1 MNSNPLSHYFRKPA
15 LHVSLPSAGRF
26 YPENAID
33 LTDNNQYPILPL
45 TRQDEMVFMT
55 ATTQNNGSPVVSV
68 IESCVPNIKDAWKM
82 PAVDI
87 DKLLVAIKIAAHGI
101 KLDITSVCTNCE
113 QENQST
119 VDLQMAVEL
128 IKSPNYD
135 EPLRIDDLEIYFQPV
150 SYRQLNDNNLSQFD
164 EESLITMLTDDS
176 IDEQVKSDKIAELLS
191 TIRKMATTVLSQN
204 IQYVQTPSGRVDEQ
218 EYIRE
223 WLSNCD
229 SKIYMQLQGQVI
241 KNKELA
247 ELKPAEITCASC
259 ATQYQHVYNLDIS
272 NNSPT

>member
-1 MNSNPLSHYFRKPA
+1 MNSNPLSHYFRKPV

-33 LTDNNQYPILPL
+33 LIDDNQYPILPL

-55 ATTQNNGSPVVSV
+55 ATTQNNGSPVVSI

-87 DKLLVAIKIAAHGI
+87 DKLLVAIKIAAHGT
-101 KLDITSVCTNCE
+101 KLDIVSVCTSCE

-128 IKSPNYD
+128 IESPNYD

-176 IDEQVKSDKIAELLS
+176 VDEQVKSDKIAELLS

-247 ELKPAEITCASC
+247 ELKPAEITCANC
-259 ATQYQHVYNLDIS
+259 ATQYQHVYNLNIS
-272 NNSPT
+272 NNSPI

>member
-1 MNSNPLSHYFRKPA
+1 
-15 LHVSLPSAGRF
+15 
-26 YPENAID
+26 
-33 LTDNNQYPILPL
+33 
-45 TRQDEMVFMT
+45 
-55 ATTQNNGSPVVSV
+55 
-68 IESCVPNIKDAWKM
+68 
-82 PAVDI
+82 
-87 DKLLVAIKIAAHGI
+87 
-101 KLDITSVCTNCE
+101 
-113 QENQST
+113 
-119 VDLQMAVEL
+119 MAVEL
-128 IKSPNYD
+128 IESPNYD

-176 IDEQVKSDKIAELLS
+176 VDEQVKSDKIAELLS

-247 ELKPAEITCASC
+247 ELKPAEITCANC
-259 ATQYQHVYNLDIS
+259 ATQYQHVYNLNIS
-272 NNSPT
+272 NNSPI

>member
-15 LHVSLPSAGRF
+15 LHISLPSAGRF

-33 LTDNNQYPILPL
+33 LIDDNQYPILPL

-55 ATTQNNGSPVVSV
+55 ATTQNNGSPVVSI

-87 DKLLVAIKIAAHGI
+87 DKLLVAIKIAAHGT
-101 KLDITSVCTNCE
+101 KLDIVSVCTNCE

-119 VDLQMAVEL
+119 MDLQMAVEL
-128 IKSPNYD
+128 IESPNYD

-176 IDEQVKSDKIAELLS
+176 VDEQVKSDKIAELLS

-247 ELKPAEITCASC
+247 ELKPAEITCANC
-259 ATQYQHVYNLDIS
+259 ATQYQHLYNLNIS
-272 NNSPT
+272 NNSPI

>member
-33 LTDNNQYPILPL
+33 LIDNNQYPILPL
-45 TRQDEMVFMT
+45 TRQDEMIFMT
-55 ATTQNNGSPVVSV
+55 ATTQTNGSPIVSV

-87 DKLLVAIKIAAHGI
+87 DKLLVAIKIAAHGT
-101 KLDITSVCTNCE
+101 KLDIVSTCTNCE
-113 QENQST
+113 QENNST

-128 IKSPNYD
+128 IESPNYD

-150 SYRQLNDNNLSQFD
+150 SYRQLNDNNLSQFG
-164 EESLITMLTDDS
+164 EESLITMLTDNS
-176 IDEQVKSDKIAELLS
+176 VDEQVKSDKISELLG

-204 IQYVQTPSGRVDEQ
+204 IQYVQLPNGRVDEQ
-218 EYIRE
+218 EYISE

-247 ELKPAEITCASC
+247 ELKPAEITCTNC
-259 ATQYQHVYNLDIS
+259 ATQYQHVYNLNIS

>member
-15 LHVSLPSAGRF
+15 LHISLPSVGRF
-26 YPENAID
+26 YPKNAID
-33 LTDNNQYPILPL
+33 LISDNQYPVLPL

-55 ATTQNNGSPVVSV
+55 ATTQNNGSPVVSI

-87 DKLLVAIKIAAHGI
+87 DKLLVAIKIAAHGT
-101 KLDITSVCTNCE
+101 KLDIVSVCPNCE
-113 QENQST
+113 QENTST

-128 IKSPNYD
+128 IESPNYN

-164 EESLITMLTDDS
+164 DESLITMLTDDS
-176 IDEQVKSDKIAELLS
+176 VDEQVKSDKISELLS

-204 IQYVQTPSGRVDEQ
+204 ILYVQTPSGRVDEQ
-218 EYIRE
+218 EYISE

-247 ELKPAEITCASC
+247 ELKPAEITCANC
-259 ATQYQHVYNLDIS
+259 ATQYQHVYNLNIS

>member
-1 MNSNPLSHYFRKPA
+1 MNSNPLSQYFRKPA
-15 LHVSLPSAGRF
+15 LNVSLPSAGRF

-33 LTDNNQYPILPL
+33 LIEGNQYPVLPL

-55 ATTQNNGSPVVSV
+55 ATTQNNGSPVVSI

-87 DKLLVAIKIAAHGI
+87 DKLLVAIKIAAHGT
-101 KLDITSVCTNCE
+101 KLDIVSVCPNCE
-113 QENQST
+113 QENQSA

-128 IKSPNYD
+128 IESPNYD

-176 IDEQVKSDKIAELLS
+176 VDEQVKSDKIAELLS

-247 ELKPAEITCASC
+247 ELKPADITCASC

>member
-1 MNSNPLSHYFRKPA
+1 
-15 LHVSLPSAGRF
+15 
-26 YPENAID
+26 
-33 LTDNNQYPILPL
+33 
-45 TRQDEMVFMT
+45 
-55 ATTQNNGSPVVSV
+55 
-68 IESCVPNIKDAWKM
+68 
-82 PAVDI
+82 
-87 DKLLVAIKIAAHGI
+87 
-101 KLDITSVCTNCE
+101 
-113 QENQST
+113 
-119 VDLQMAVEL
+119 MAVEL
-128 IKSPNYD
+128 IESPNYD

-176 IDEQVKSDKIAELLS
+176 VDEQVKSDKIAELLS

-247 ELKPAEITCASC
+247 ELKPADITCASC

>member
-1 MNSNPLSHYFRKPA
+1 MNSNPLSHYFRKPV
-15 LHVSLPSAGRF
+15 LYISLPSAGRF

-33 LTDNNQYPILPL
+33 LIDDNQYPILPL

-55 ATTQNNGSPVVSV
+55 ATTQNNGSPVVSI

-87 DKLLVAIKIAAHGI
+87 DKLLVAIKIAAHGT
-101 KLDITSVCTNCE
+101 KLDIVSVCPNCE
-113 QENQST
+113 QENQSA

-128 IKSPNYD
+128 IESPNYD

-176 IDEQVKSDKIAELLS
+176 VDEQVKSDKIAELLS

-247 ELKPAEITCASC
+247 ELKPAEITCANC
-259 ATQYQHVYNLDIS
+259 ATQYQHVYNLNIS
-272 NNSPT
+272 NNSPI